1 MRVRERVL
9 ESVYFLC
16 VGRVP
21 MTDLHVVEW
30 GKGKSVVMVHG
41 SFGWGEDTFGKQRP
55 LSDRYKLLLVDR
67 RGFGKS
73 PPTKRVDFVSDAD
86 DIVEILGEG
95 AHLVGHSYGAVVCLV
110 AAARKPRAVK
120 SLTIIEPPAFQIAT
134 NDPVVESAMKHYA
147 SVYATGT
154 QSTPQQFYA
163 SFIGSDLNSIPSLS
177 EGDIRA
183 IRSSMTERPP
193 WEADIPIE
201 KIARTTCPKLVVS
214 GGGQHKPRRTAFV
227 MICDILEKELGAQR
241 LVFEDARH
249 NPQLEQPEQF
259 NTALR
264 KFLDNASA

>member
-1 MRVRERVL
+1 
-9 ESVYFLC
+9 
-16 VGRVP
+16 

-30 GKGKSVVMVHG
+30 GKGQPVVMVHG

-73 PPTKRVDFVSDAD
+73 PPTKRVDFDSDGD
-86 DIVEILGEG
+86 DIAEILGDG
-95 AHLVGHSYGAVVCLV
+95 ADLVGHSYGAVACLV

-134 NDPVVESAMKHYA
+134 NDPVVESAMQHYA

-154 QSTPQQFYA
+154 RSTPQQFYA

-177 EGDIRA
+177 EDDIRA

-193 WEADIPIE
+193 WEGHIPIE
-201 KIARTTCPKLVVS
+201 EIAQTTYPKLVIS
-214 GGGQHKPRRTAFV
+214 GGQQRNPRETAFV
-227 MICDILEKELGAQR
+227 KICDILEKKLGAQR
-241 LVFEDARH
+241 LIFEGARH
-249 NPQLEQPEQF
+249 NPQLERPEQF

-264 KFLDNASA
+264 KFLDEASARSP